1 MPVILYMEMLQ
12 TTQLGRASQV
22 ALVIKNQ
29 PANAGDIREVGLSP
43 VSGGS
48 TVGGHGKPT
57 PVFFPG
63 RSNEQRRLA
72 GYSPKSH
79 KE

>member
-1 MPVILYMEMLQ
+1 MEMLQ
-12 TTQLGRASQV
+12 TTPLGRASQV

-72 GYSPKSH
+72 GYSPKNH